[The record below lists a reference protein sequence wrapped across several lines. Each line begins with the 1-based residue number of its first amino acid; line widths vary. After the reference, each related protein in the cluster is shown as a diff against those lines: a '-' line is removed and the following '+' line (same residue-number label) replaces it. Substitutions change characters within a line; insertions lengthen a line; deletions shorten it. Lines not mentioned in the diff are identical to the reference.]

1 MTRAMLLLLL
11 AGLCAL
17 LITSCGHSRRM
28 AATNLSG
35 EVAEKAAASQPEW
48 LTDALRELEAM
59 PCPMNVRPEVF
70 ARIKARLRWTGGR
83 STWWTKPAPFGRSD
97 TRGRADFQRCASGSL
112 IAPA

>member
-59 PCPMNVRPEVF
+59 PCPM
-70 ARIKARLRWTGGR
+70 RLMKETSR
-83 STWWTKPAPFGRSD
+83 TKPK
-97 TRGRADFQRCASGSL
+97 SGTTAKDHQKS
-112 IAPA
+112 